1 MKKKRVILGTL
12 GALTLLILILIVVV
26 FFSYDD
32 ELSFQFLNQY
42 EPEKKQSWSTR
53 HNTEEYVRYHFK
65 ADYDKFTEAAKSELL
80 SQGFKNITDPNKYY
94 REQIFE
100 KKAFEQVRIDIKFA
114 IERSGPAIDRSVFSW
129 IDVTILRQKPRLSLK
144 NCWNYLRILYLK
156 TKFRLMSNKQS

>member
-100 KKAFEQVRIDIKFA
+100 KKDFERVRIDIRFA
-114 IERSGPAIDRSVFSW
+114 VVRSGPAINRSVYSW
-129 IDVTILRQKPRLSLK
+129 IDVTMYRSKPRLSVKLK
-144 NCWNYLRILYLK
+144 LLYLMIK
-156 TKFRLMSNKQS
+156 YKLTSNQQS